1 MSEKCPKSGTQSW
14 AHPNHQSRVAFLLC
28 TDNQHARNLAGKSE
42 EMVLHR
48 FFLNFEGAWPPSAQ
62 HEDEESEKMGRKGE
76 VDIQPDAFCYIINF
90 PKCTHSHMTMGK

>member
-1 MSEKCPKSGTQSW
+1 
-14 AHPNHQSRVAFLLC
+14 
-28 TDNQHARNLAGKSE
+28 
-42 EMVLHR
+42 MVLHR